1 MRLGNPDFTGDL
13 IHWNHNTFR
22 VKLRYR
28 FYDEAFDQYVTF
40 DLDATGKPMELRFY
54 DLPARF
60 LARGAGR
67 RRQPLMLISA
77 GALQGVLRGLPFPGS
92 APVHRKW

>member
-1 MRLGNPDFTGDL
+1 
-13 IHWNHNTFR
+13 
-22 VKLRYR
+22 VKLHYR

-60 LARGAGR
+60 TREA
-67 RRQPLMLISA
+67 PSA
-77 GALQGVLRGLPFPGS
+77 AS
-92 APVHRKW
+92 NH